1 MTHIS
6 TTNPALEIALGKRT
20 GRRKINK
27 FGRALDCDR
36 DEPTDIWDGA
46 DGATATKLWIAPAAP
61 RIHDI
66 VSASADDDGEPLGT
80 GMRTIRIFG
89 LVDWDTAEVSEDLT
103 LQGTTPI
110 QTENNYVIIHRM
122 LGLTFGAL
130 GTNAGVITATA
141 QTDATVTAAIHA
153 GQGQTLMVIYGIPSA
168 QTLQLMYLRADVA
181 MKSGGDDGG
190 VTVDATLLVK
200 EYPGRADAGFLT
212 KERFQFTNVAPLA
225 RPYAAPNSFVG
236 PAIAKFQAV
245 SSMSSVDITAAFDAF
260 VVDN

>member
-1 MTHIS
+1 MTYIG
-6 TTNPALEIALGKRT
+6 TKNPALEVALGKIG
-20 GRRKINK
+20 GRKKINK
-27 FGRALDCDR
+27 FGRGPVCDK

-46 DGATATKLWIAPAAP
+46 DGATATKLWVAPTAA
-61 RIHDI
+61 RVHEI
-66 VSASADDDGEPLGT
+66 VSDSDDDNGDPLGS

-103 LQGTTPI
+103 LEGTALVATA
-110 QTENNYVIIHRM
+110 NRYVIIHRI

-141 QTDATVTAAIHA
+141 QIDATVTAAIHA
-153 GQGQTLMVIYGIPSA
+153 GQGQSLMMVYGIPST

-181 MKSGGDDGG
+181 MSTSGDDGG

-225 RPYAAPNSFVG
+225 RPYLAPNSFIG
-236 PAIAKFQAV
+236 PAIAKFQVV
-245 SSMSSVDITAAFDAF
+245 SSVNGVEITAAFDAF